1 MTTNSHP
8 DNRSFALESDKSEHP
23 EHPEQG
29 ISIQDIA
36 RSLRQIRRQK
46 GWTLKMVETISGGR
60 WKAVVVGSYERCDRA
75 LSLNKAVALAAFYQV
90 PLEVLLGLETGDDE
104 PPEKRNLTLKIARLH
119 EEASPQVELR
129 AFQNFI
135 LWICATRR
143 DWNGQVITLRKSDA
157 TTLALILNLSEEGLY
172 RWLAEKKFI

>member
-1 MTTNSHP
+1 MTTSQETP
-8 DNRSFALESDKSEHP
+8 PSEPSDL
-23 EHPEQG
+23 
-29 ISIQDIA
+29 SIEDIA

-46 GWTLKMVETISGGR
+46 GWTLKMVETISGGK

-90 PLEVLLGLETGDDE
+90 PLEVLLGIRTGE
-104 PPEKRNLTLKIARLH
+104 EMNTEKPALTLKINNLH
-119 EEASPQVELR
+119 EAISPQAEIR

-143 DWNGQVITLRKSDA
+143 DWNGQVLTLRRSDA
-157 TTLALILNLSEEGLY
+157 TTLALILNRSEEGLY
-172 RWLAEKKFI
+172 LWLRENSFLL